1 MNSWCQNLITVSYD
15 ISCSLFHYTFRH
27 LMCLNMNSHDLNGIF
42 WNVSVHDLD
51 FKEKVDYCFMCIFS
65 AFGQFKH
72 LKMENLYQKWQN
84 MVKSSDFEGQE
95 AQKSDQKQKNRSL
108 LTLKHH
114 TCASYQP
121 FHSTENENPVRALT
135 LQGRPAQLSTHTW
148 HTPSFTVIK
157 KRWLF
162 FNEGHSTIPLP

>member
-1 MNSWCQNLITVSYD
+1 
-15 ISCSLFHYTFRH
+15 
-27 LMCLNMNSHDLNGIF
+27 
-42 WNVSVHDLD
+42 
-51 FKEKVDYCFMCIFS
+51 
-65 AFGQFKH
+65 
-72 LKMENLYQKWQN
+72 

-135 LQGRPAQLSTHTW
+135 LQGRPAQLSTHT
-148 HTPSFTVIK
+148 
-157 KRWLF
+157 
-162 FNEGHSTIPLP
+162 